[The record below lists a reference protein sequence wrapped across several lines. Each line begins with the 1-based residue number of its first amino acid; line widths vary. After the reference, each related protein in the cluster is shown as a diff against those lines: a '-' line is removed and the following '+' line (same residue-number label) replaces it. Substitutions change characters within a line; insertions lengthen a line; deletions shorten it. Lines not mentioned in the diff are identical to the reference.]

1 MSFINKLYESIFRR
15 GNGNIVSKPS
25 TTKDSV
31 SQKYIETDMY
41 AMYRLISQIRDVGQS
56 REYKYAEYDIMAS
69 DVIIKTALG
78 MYADDSTQV
87 DENSNTIISVESTD
101 EHLKKDLTTFLTKMK
116 VEDRLRDVSYNLGK
130 YGNKF
135 WKLYMNEDH
144 SDIHHIEEID
154 DPGCVLDLWYQGE
167 PLYFAE
173 NSDDTHL
180 YKNSDEFNLY
190 DHDAFVHFYI
200 RSGDSSDVIEI
211 VDHNKFDTNGDPI
224 ILKYKIV
231 EGEALIEA
239 VRVIWRILRSLED
252 SLLAARLAK
261 ADFVRIF
268 NIEVGDSSSTDTRL
282 IVNKVKKIFDSSV
295 SMDIRNGTYSATK
308 SARPFGDP
316 IFNSVSKGNGAISV
330 ESIGGDFEVKSIVD
344 IDYFNNLLFSGL
356 RIPKPWMGFEETISG
371 GFGNDGT
378 MVQLD
383 IRYGKF
389 IKKIIDSYIIGITDL
404 CNIWL
409 KIHKRSY
416 QIGKFKIVYNSP
428 STTEELAKVKELLDR
443 VEAISTLVDTISGQ
457 STGIN
462 KTKLIYELL
471 DQFVPYKVFIDKI
484 KPLLKDAVD
493 DSELDVKVNKLQK
506 EAQIKQLEQQKN
518 NPSSNPVDDLND
530 TSNSTPSAGLDN
542 PISSA
547 DEAEI
552 DKILSD
558 L

>member
-1 MSFINKLYESIFRR
+1 MSFLGKLYESIFRR
-15 GNGNIVSKPS
+15 GNSNIVSKPS

-31 SQKYIETDMY
+31 NQKYVETDMY

-56 REYKYAEYDIMAS
+56 REYKYAEYDVMAA
-69 DVIIKTALG
+69 DVIIKTALS

-87 DENSNTIISVESTD
+87 DENSNTIISIESED
-101 EHLKKDLTTFLTKMK
+101 EHLKKDLAAFLKKMK

-130 YGNKF
+130 YGNKY
-135 WKLYMNEDH
+135 WKLYMTEDH

-173 NSDDTHL
+173 NPDDTHL

-190 DHDAFVHFYI
+190 DHDAFIHFYI
-200 RSGDSSDVIEI
+200 HSGDTSDVIEI
-211 VDHNKFDTNGDPI
+211 VDHNKFDSNGDPI

-308 SARPFGDP
+308 TARPFGDP

-330 ESIGGDFEVKSIVD
+330 ESVGGDFEVKSIVD

-356 RIPKPWMGFEETISG
+356 RIPKPWMGFEETVAG
-371 GFGNDGT
+371 GLSNEST
-378 MVQLD
+378 LVQLD

-389 IKKIIDSYIIGITDL
+389 IKKIIDSYIIGITEL

-409 KIHKRSY
+409 KIHNRKY

-428 STTEELAKVKELLDR
+428 STTEELAKVEELLQR
-443 VEAISTLVDTISGQ
+443 VEAISKLVETIAGQ
-457 STGIN
+457 SEGIN
-462 KTKLIYELL
+462 KIKLIYELL
-471 DQFVPYKVFIDKI
+471 DQFVPYQVFIKKI

-493 DSELDVKVNKLQK
+493 DADLEVKLSKLKKESE
-506 EAQIKQLEQQKN
+506 IKQLESGKSLSPTEMN
-518 NPSSNPVDDLND
+518 NPLSDESGTQIEDPADI
-530 TSNSTPSAGLDN
+530 SAD
-542 PISSA
+542 

-552 DKILSD
+552 DRILSEIA
-558 L
+558 